1 LTTPRGRSE
10 GGSVRGR
17 RVIEPIAFA
26 PQRALPFEVLTL
38 RSLHARRPRDL
49 TRPERPDFHIVFL
62 ATHGRGSHVVD
73 FVRHPLRRG
82 QLLTVAAGRVQQ
94 FASPSSFDALML
106 VVRPDAVK
114 WRPELDGR
122 VVTPTPQRLRLVTT
136 LFEQLG
142 AELGPD
148 GGGSAELA
156 ARLVEAIGVACA
168 SAASS
173 ERTPRD
179 LVGRFR
185 RELEK
190 HHRRSHE
197 VAAYAAILR
206 CTTRTL
212 TRHCVTATG
221 RTAKQII
228 DERVALEARRS
239 LAHEDVTVVTLART
253 LGFASSTQFVKFFR
267 RVTGET
273 PTAFRARFVPR

>member
-1 LTTPRGRSE
+1 MRAP
-10 GGSVRGR
+10 

-26 PQRALPFEVLTL
+26 PQRALPIEVLTL

-62 ATHGRGSHVVD
+62 ATRGRGAHVVD

-82 QLLTVAAGRVQQ
+82 QLLTVAAGRVQE
-94 FASPSSFDALML
+94 FAPASSFDALML
-106 VVRPDAVK
+106 VVRPDAVR

-122 VVTPTPQRLRLVTT
+122 VITPTPQRLRLVTA

-142 AELGPD
+142 AELGAD

-156 ARLVEAIGVACA
+156 ARLVEAIGLACA
-168 SAASS
+168 TTTSAEN
-173 ERTPRD
+173 ERGD
-179 LVGRFR
+179 LVARFR

-212 TRHCVTATG
+212 TRHAVASTG

-239 LAHEDVTVVTLART
+239 LAHEDITVAALARS
-253 LGFASSTQFVKFFR
+253 LGFASATQFVKFFR
-267 RVTGET
+267 RVTGQT
-273 PTAFRARFVPR
+273 PTAFRSRFAPR